1 MTYSLHQL
9 AYFAHQLTRRA
20 ASTSMD
26 RMAGA
31 LLDAQVDLNP
41 HQIDAALF
49 ATSNPL
55 SKGAI
60 LADEVGLGKTI
71 EAGLLIA
78 QKWAERKRRILVI
91 TPANLRKQWHQ
102 ELADKFGIAASLLE
116 AKSYRQAIRE
126 GATNP
131 FDANGSA
138 ATVFI
143 CSYQFAAGK
152 AEDVQSVPWD
162 LVVIDEAHRLR
173 NVYKP
178 ENKTARILREA
189 LTLPHKVL
197 LTATPLQNSLLE
209 LYGLVSFVDERV
221 FGDLDSF
228 RAQFGQPGG
237 QLRDAASR
245 VCQMSTLKNRI
256 APICKRTLRRQVE
269 AYVKYTRRIPLLQ
282 EFVPGADETKLY
294 NYVSEFL
301 QRPSLYALPN
311 SQRQLITLVLRK
323 LLASS
328 TFAIAGALE
337 TLITRLGQTLD
348 EKAVSTDLADEL
360 DQDYEALD
368 ELADER
374 RNETEAT
381 ADGSP
386 MVSTAAEI
394 AAIRSEV
401 SELESFRNLAVSITE
416 NAKGTALLQALKIAF
431 KKLDEL
437 DAAKKAI
444 VFTESRRTQDY
455 LLKLLADTEYGPGV
469 VLFNGSNS
477 DTKAKEIYAAWV
489 AKHAGTDRVTGSR
502 TADTRAAL
510 VDYFREQGSIM
521 IATEAGAEG
530 INLQFC
536 SMVINYDLPW
546 NPQRIEQRIGRCHRY
561 GQKHDVVV
569 VNFLNR
575 DNEADRR
582 VYQLLAQKFQLFD
595 GVFGASDEVLGA
607 VESGVDFERRIAEI
621 YQTCRH
627 PEAIH
632 TAFEQLQLDLA
643 GEISDA
649 MLNARK
655 ALLENF
661 DEDVQERLRLRNRD
675 VCASLGKLERL
686 LMRFTRAA
694 LSGHADFDEDDTGF
708 VLYKLPSFLAYPQI
722 TQISTDSGQEHNLRE
737 SAKSADEM
745 IFPLGRYELPRRS
758 PEAHI
763 YRMAHPLARGLID
776 HAQRAPLSPSKL
788 VLDYEAYGAK
798 VSVVEG
804 LRGKNGVLM
813 VQHLQIQ
820 SLGVTEE
827 HLLAAATD
835 AAGTPYDQD
844 ITDRLLSIPGRATP
858 LPRVDHAPVQ
868 QSLSSDL
875 APAQQ
880 NILDFAAANVPIPPA
895 LRQQI
900 DQQKSRIITD
910 LESRNLGFFSQESE
924 KLDAWADDLKVGLER
939 EIKELDRQIK
949 EARSKSKGAATLA
962 DKLQAQKEQRD
973 LEGQRDKK
981 RRELF
986 NRQDEIQAMRDQLIE
1001 ELESQLSQK
1010 ISQRTLFVCEWEVA

>member
-1 MTYSLHQL
+1 MSYSPQQI

-20 ASTSMD
+20 ASNSMD

-102 ELADKFGIAASLLE
+102 ELADKFGIAAGLLE
-116 AKSYRQAIRE
+116 AKSYRQAIKD
-126 GATNP
+126 GAANP
-131 FDANGSA
+131 FDVAGNG
-138 ATVFI
+138 ATVLI

-152 AEDVQSVPWD
+152 AKDVQSVPWD

-178 ENKTARILREA
+178 ENKTARILRDA

-228 RAQFGQPGG
+228 RSQFGQ
-237 QLRDAASR
+237 LKDATSFDA
-245 VCQMSTLKNRI
+245 LKNRI

-269 AYVKYTRRIPLLQ
+269 AYVKYTRRIPMLQ
-282 EFVPGADETKLY
+282 EFVPGADESKLY

-337 TLITRLGQTLD
+337 TLIKRLGQTLN
-348 EKAVSTDLADEL
+348 EKAATTDLADEL

-368 ELADER
+368 ELADELD
-374 RNETEAT
+374 AVV
-381 ADGSP
+381 DGSSK
-386 MVSTAAEI
+386 VSTAADV
-394 AAIRSEV
+394 AAIRAEV
-401 SELESFRNLAVSITE
+401 GELESFRNLAISITE
-416 NAKGTALLQALKIAF
+416 NAKGIALLQALNVAF

-437 DAAKKAI
+437 GAAKKAI
-444 VFTESRRTQDY
+444 VFTESRRTQEY
-455 LLKLLADTEYGPGV
+455 LLKLLTGTEHGPGV
-469 VLFNGSNS
+469 VLFNGSNT
-477 DTKAKEIYAAWV
+477 DAKAKEIYGKWIER
-489 AKHAGTDRVTGSR
+489 HSGTDRVTGSR

-575 DNEADRR
+575 DNDADRR
-582 VYQLLAQKFQLFD
+582 VYELLAQKFQLFD

-627 PEAIH
+627 PDAIH

-661 DEDVQERLRLRNRD
+661 DEDVQERLRLRNMDAR
-675 VCASLGKLERL
+675 ASLGRLERL

-694 LSGHADFDEDDTGF
+694 LNGHASFDEDDTGF
-708 VLYKLPSFLAYPQI
+708 LLGSLPDGLQDGDPTAI
-722 TQISTDSGQEHNLRE
+722 
-737 SAKSADEM
+737 
-745 IFPLGRYELPRRS
+745 PLGQYELPRRS
-758 PEAHI
+758 EEAHI
-763 YRMAHPLARGLID
+763 YRMTHPLAQGLID
-776 HAQRAPLSPSKL
+776 CALRAPLPPSKL

-798 VSVVEG
+798 VSVIEA
-804 LRGKNGVLM
+804 LRGQTGTLM
-813 VQHLQIQ
+813 VQHLRIQ
-820 SLGVTEE
+820 SLGATEE
-827 HLLAAATD
+827 HLLAAAID
-835 AAGTPYDQD
+835 ADGNVFDADV
-844 ITDRLLSIPGRATP
+844 TDRLLGMPGHTVP
-858 LPRVDHAPVQ
+858 LPRIDGAPVQ
-868 QSLSSDL
+868 QSLSDDL
-875 APAQQ
+875 AMTQQ
-880 NILDFAAANVPIPPA
+880 KMLDFAAANVPIPLA
-895 LRQQI
+895 LQQQI
-900 DQQKSRIITD
+900 DQQKALVVTD
-910 LESRNLGFFSQESE
+910 LESRNLTFFSQETE

-939 EIKELDRQIK
+939 EIKDLDRQIK
-949 EARSKSKGAATLA
+949 EARTKSKGAATLA

-986 NRQDEIQAMRDQLIE
+986 NRQDEIQARRDQLID
-1001 ELESQLSQK
+1001 ELESQLDQK
-1010 ISQRTLFVCEWEVA
+1010 LSQRTLFSCEWEVS

>member
-1 MTYSLHQL
+1 MSYSPHQL

-20 ASTSMD
+20 ASNSMD

-31 LLDAQVDLNP
+31 LMDAQVDLNP

-55 SKGAI
+55 AKGAI

-78 QKWAERKRRILVI
+78 QCWAERKRRILVI

-102 ELADKFGIAASLLE
+102 ELADKFGLAASLLE
-116 AKSYRQAIRE
+116 AKSYRQAIKD
-126 GATNP
+126 GAANP
-131 FDANGSA
+131 FDLAGNG
-138 ATVFI
+138 ATVLI

-152 AEDVQSVPWD
+152 AKDVQSVPWD

-178 ENKTARILREA
+178 ENKTARILRDA
-189 LTLPHKVL
+189 LMLPYKVL

-228 RAQFGQPGG
+228 RAQFGQ
-237 QLRDAASR
+237 LKDAASFDA
-245 VCQMSTLKNRI
+245 LKSRI
-256 APICKRTLRRQVE
+256 QPICKRTLRRQVE
-269 AYVKYTRRIPLLQ
+269 AYVKYTRRIPMLQ

-294 NYVSEFL
+294 NHVSEFL
-301 QRPSLYALPN
+301 QRPALYALPN

-337 TLITRLGQTLD
+337 TLIKRLSQTLD
-348 EKAVSTDLADEL
+348 EKAASTDLAEEL
-360 DQDYEALD
+360 DHDYEALD
-368 ELADER
+368 QLADEMDAASAASTKAT
-374 RNETEAT
+374 TEAEIV
-381 ADGSP
+381 AIK
-386 MVSTAAEI
+386 AEI
-394 AAIRSEV
+394 

-416 NAKGTALLQALKIAF
+416 NAKGTALLQALKVAF

-437 DAAKKAI
+437 GAAKKAI

-455 LLKLLADTEYGPGV
+455 LLKLLAGTEFGPGV
-469 VLFNGSNS
+469 VLFNGTNS
-477 DTKAKEIYAAWV
+477 DPKARQVYTEWIAQ
-489 AKHAGTDRVTGSR
+489 HAGTDRVSGSR

-510 VDYFREQGSIM
+510 VDYFRDYSGKGGSIF

-632 TAFEQLQLDLA
+632 VAFEQLQLDLA

-649 MLNARK
+649 MINARK

-661 DEDVQERLRLRNRD
+661 DEDVQERLRLRNLDAR
-675 VCASLGKLERL
+675 ASLGKLERL

-694 LSGHADFDEDDTGF
+694 LNGHADFDHDDTGF
-708 VLYKLPSFLAYPQI
+708 RLTSLPDGVPDGMQTAI
-722 TQISTDSGQEHNLRE
+722 
-737 SAKSADEM
+737 
-745 IFPLGRYELPRRS
+745 PLGRYELPRRS
-758 PEAHI
+758 EEAHI
-763 YRMAHPLARGLID
+763 YRMAHPLAQALID
-776 HAQRAPLSPSKL
+776 NAQHAPLSPSKL
-788 VLDYEAYGAK
+788 VLDYEAYGTK
-798 VSVVEG
+798 VSVIEE
-804 LRGKNGVLM
+804 LKGKIGVLM
-813 VQHLQIQ
+813 VQHIRIQ
-820 SLGVTEE
+820 SLGTTEE
-827 HLLAAATD
+827 HLLVAAID
-835 AAGTPYDQD
+835 ASGTAYDQD
-844 ITDRLLSIPGRATP
+844 VTDRLLSMPGCAEA
-858 LPRVDHAPVQ
+858 LPRVDGTPVQ
-868 QSLSSDL
+868 QALSDDL

-880 NILDFAAANVPIPPA
+880 NMLDFAAANVPIPPA
-895 LRQQI
+895 LQQQI
-900 DQQKSRIITD
+900 DQQKARVITD
-910 LESRNLGFFSQESE
+910 LESRNLSFFTQETE

-939 EIKELDRQIK
+939 EIKELDRNIK
-949 EARSKSKGAATLA
+949 EARTKSKGAATLA

-973 LEGQRDKK
+973 LEAQRDKK

-986 NRQDEIQAMRDQLIE
+986 TRQDEIQGRRDQLIE
-1001 ELESQLSQK
+1001 ELETQLGQQL
-1010 ISQRTLFVCEWEVA
+1010 SQRTLFSCEWEVP

>member
-1 MTYSLHQL
+1 MSYSPQQI

-20 ASTSMD
+20 ASNSMD

-102 ELADKFGIAASLLE
+102 ELADKFGISAGLLE
-116 AKSYRQAIRE
+116 AKSYRQAVKD
-126 GATNP
+126 GVTNP
-131 FDANGSA
+131 FDLAGNG
-138 ATVFI
+138 ATVLI

-152 AEDVQSVPWD
+152 AKDLQSVPWD

-178 ENKTARILREA
+178 ENKTARILRDA

-228 RAQFGQPGG
+228 RSQFGQ
-237 QLRDAASR
+237 LKDATSFD
-245 VCQMSTLKNRI
+245 TLKKRI

-269 AYVKYTRRIPLLQ
+269 AYVKYTRRIPMLQ

-328 TFAIAGALE
+328 TFAIAVALE
-337 TLITRLGQTLD
+337 TLIKRLGQTLD
-348 EKAVSTDLADEL
+348 EKAATTDLADEL
-360 DQDYEALD
+360 DKDYEALD
-368 ELADER
+368 ELADELD
-374 RNETEAT
+374 AV
-381 ADGSP
+381 ADGSTK
-386 MVSTAAEI
+386 VSTVAEI
-394 AAIRSEV
+394 AAIRAEV
-401 SELESFRNLAVSITE
+401 GELESFRNLAISITE
-416 NAKGTALLQALKIAF
+416 NAKGTALLQALNIAF
-431 KKLDEL
+431 NKLDEL
-437 DAAKKAI
+437 GAAKKAI
-444 VFTESRRTQDY
+444 VFTESRRTQEY
-455 LLKLLADTEYGPGV
+455 LLKLLAGTAHGPGV
-469 VLFNGSNS
+469 VLFNGSNT
-477 DTKAKEIYAAWV
+477 DGKAKEIYGKWIER
-489 AKHAGTDRVTGSR
+489 HSGTDRVTGSR

-575 DNEADRR
+575 ENEADRR
-582 VYQLLAQKFQLFD
+582 VYELLAQKFQLFD

-632 TAFEQLQLDLA
+632 NAFEQLQLDLA

-661 DEDVQERLRLRNRD
+661 DEDVQERLRLRNMDAR
-675 VCASLGKLERL
+675 ASLGRLERL

-694 LSGHADFDEDDTGF
+694 LNGHASFDEDDMGF
-708 VLYKLPSFLAYPQI
+708 MLCSLPDGLQDGNPTAI
-722 TQISTDSGQEHNLRE
+722 
-737 SAKSADEM
+737 
-745 IFPLGRYELPRRS
+745 PLGRYELPRRS
-758 PEAHI
+758 EEAHI
-763 YRMAHPLARGLID
+763 YRMTHPLAQGLID
-776 HAQRAPLSPSKL
+776 CALRAPLPPSKL

-798 VSVVEG
+798 VSVIEA
-804 LRGKNGVLM
+804 LRGQTGTLL
-813 VQHLQIQ
+813 VQHLRIQ
-820 SLGVTEE
+820 SLGATEE
-827 HLLAAATD
+827 HLLAAAID
-835 AAGTPYDQD
+835 ADGNVFDADV
-844 ITDRLLSIPGRATP
+844 TDRLLSMPGHTVT
-858 LPRVDHAPVQ
+858 LPRIDGAAVQ
-868 QSLSSDL
+868 QSLSDDL
-875 APAQQ
+875 APMQQ
-880 NILDFAAANVPIPPA
+880 NMLDFAAANVPIPPA
-895 LRQQI
+895 LQQQI
-900 DQQKSRIITD
+900 DQQKALVVTD
-910 LESRNLGFFSQESE
+910 LESRNLSFFSQETE

-939 EIKELDRQIK
+939 EIKDLDRQIK
-949 EARSKSKGAATLA
+949 EARTKSKGAATLA

-986 NRQDEIQAMRDQLIE
+986 NRQDEIQARRDQLIE
-1001 ELESQLSQK
+1001 QLEEQLEK
-1010 ISQRTLFVCEWEVA
+1010 KLTQRMLLACEWKVA

>member
-1 MTYSLHQL
+1 MSYSPHQL

-20 ASTSMD
+20 ASNSMD

-78 QKWAERKRRILVI
+78 QKLAERKRRILVI

-102 ELADKFGIAASLLE
+102 ELADKFGIAAGLLE
-116 AKSYRQAIRE
+116 AKFYRKAIKE

-131 FDANGSA
+131 FDVAGNG
-138 ATVFI
+138 ATILI

-152 AEDVQSVPWD
+152 AKDVQSVPWD

-178 ENKTARILREA
+178 ENKTARILRDA

-197 LTATPLQNSLLE
+197 LTATPLQKSLLE
-209 LYGLVSFVDERV
+209 LYGLVSFIDEKV

-228 RAQFGQPGG
+228 RSQFG
-237 QLRDAASR
+237 QLRDAASFD
-245 VCQMSTLKNRI
+245 TLKSRI
-256 APICKRTLRRQVE
+256 APLCKRTLRRQVE
-269 AYVKYTRRIPLLQ
+269 AYVKYTRRIPMLQ
-282 EFVPGADETKLY
+282 EFVPGPDETRLY

-311 SQRQLITLVLRK
+311 SQRQLITLELLK

-337 TLITRLGQTLD
+337 TLIKRLGQTLD
-348 EKAVSTDLADEL
+348 EKAATTDLADEL

-368 ELADER
+368 ELADELD
-374 RNETEAT
+374 AV
-381 ADGSP
+381 ADGGTK
-386 MVSTAAEI
+386 VSTAAEI
-394 AAIRSEV
+394 AAIRAEV
-401 SELESFRNLAVSITE
+401 GELESFRDLAISITE
-416 NAKGTALLQALKIAF
+416 NAKGTALLQALDVAF

-437 DAAKKAI
+437 GAAKKAI

-455 LLKLLADTEYGPGV
+455 LLKLLAGTEHGPGV

-477 DTKAKEIYAAWV
+477 DAKAKEIYAAWIT
-489 AKHAGTDRVTGSR
+489 KHAGTDRVTGSR

-510 VDYFREQGSIM
+510 VDYFRDYAGNGGGIM

-575 DNEADRR
+575 DNDADRR
-582 VYQLLAQKFQLFD
+582 VYELLAQKFQLFD

-607 VESGVDFERRIAEI
+607 VESGIDFERRIAEI

-661 DEDVQERLRLRNRD
+661 DEDVQERLRLRNMDAR
-675 VCASLGKLERL
+675 ASLGKLERL

-694 LSGHADFDEDDTGF
+694 LGGHASFDEDDTGF
-708 VLYKLPSFLAYPQI
+708 LLTGLPDGVVCDHGGNPTAI
-722 TQISTDSGQEHNLRE
+722 
-737 SAKSADEM
+737 
-745 IFPLGRYELPRRS
+745 PLGRYELPPRRE
-758 PEAHI
+758 EAHI
-763 YRMAHPLARGLID
+763 YRMAHPLAQGLID
-776 HAQRAPLSPSKL
+776 HAQRARLTPSKL
-788 VLDYEAYGAK
+788 VLDYDAYGAK
-798 VSVVEG
+798 VSVIEA
-804 LRGKNGVLM
+804 LRGKTGTLM
-813 VQHLQIQ
+813 VQHLRIQ
-820 SLGVTEE
+820 SLGATEE
-827 HLLAAATD
+827 HLLAAAID
-835 AAGTPYDQD
+835 ADGNVFDADV
-844 ITDRLLSIPGRATP
+844 TDRLLGMPGASVP
-858 LPRVDHAPVQ
+858 LPRVDSAPVQ
-868 QSLSSDL
+868 QSLSDDL

-880 NILDFAAANVPIPPA
+880 NMLDFAAVHVPIPPA
-895 LRQQI
+895 LQQQI
-900 DQQKSRIITD
+900 DQQKAGIITE
-910 LESRNLGFFSQESE
+910 LESRNLSFFSQETE

-939 EIKELDRQIK
+939 EIKDLDRQIK
-949 EARSKSKGAATLA
+949 EARTKSKGAATLA
-962 DKLQAQKEQRD
+962 DKLNAQKEQRD

-986 NRQDEIQAMRDQLIE
+986 NRQDEIQARRDQLID
-1001 ELESQLSQK
+1001 ELESQLDQK
-1010 ISQRTLFVCEWEVA
+1010 IAQRTLFSCEWEVR

>member
-1 MTYSLHQL
+1 MNYSPHQL
-9 AYFAHQLTRRA
+9 SYFAHQLTRRA
-20 ASTSMD
+20 ASNSMD
-26 RMAGA
+26 SMAGA

-78 QKWAERKRRILVI
+78 QRWAERKRRILII

-116 AKSYRQAIRE
+116 SKSYRQAIKD

-131 FDANGSA
+131 FDLAGTD
-138 ATVFI
+138 ATVLI

-152 AEDVQSVPWD
+152 AKDVQSVPWD

-178 ENKTARILREA
+178 ENKTARILRDA
-189 LTLPHKVL
+189 LMLPHKVL

-228 RAQFGQPGG
+228 RAQFGQIK
-237 QLRDAASR
+237 DAASFDA
-245 VCQMSTLKNRI
+245 LKARI
-256 APICKRTLRRQVE
+256 QPICKRTLRRQVE
-269 AYVKYTRRIPLLQ
+269 AYVKYTRRIPMLQ
-282 EFVPGADETKLY
+282 EFVPGADETRLY
-294 NYVSEFL
+294 NDVSEFL

-323 LLASS
+323 LLSSS

-337 TLITRLGQTLD
+337 TLAKRLRLSLD
-348 EKAVSTDLADEL
+348 EKAASTDLAEEL

-368 ELADER
+368 ELADETDAASAGSTKVT
-374 RNETEAT
+374 TEAEIT
-381 ADGSP
+381 AIQ
-386 MVSTAAEI
+386 AEI
-394 AAIRSEV
+394 
-401 SELESFRNLAVSITE
+401 SELESFRNLAISITQ
-416 NAKGTALLQALKIAF
+416 NAKGMALLQALNVAF

-437 DAAKKAI
+437 GAAKKAI
-444 VFTESRRTQDY
+444 VFTESRRTQEY
-455 LLKLLADTEYGPGV
+455 LLKLLAETEYGPGV
-469 VLFNGSNS
+469 VLFNGTNS
-477 DTKAKEIYAAWV
+477 DPKAREIYTEWI
-489 AKHAGTDRVTGSR
+489 KRHAGTDRVSGSR

-627 PEAIH
+627 PDAIH

-649 MLNARK
+649 MLNARR

-661 DEDVQERLRLRNRD
+661 DEDVQERLRLRNQDAR
-675 VCASLGKLERL
+675 ASLGKLERL

-694 LSGHADFDEDDTGF
+694 LNGHADFDHEDTGF
-708 VLYKLPSFLAYPQI
+708 SLTRLPDGVPAGIPTAI
-722 TQISTDSGQEHNLRE
+722 
-737 SAKSADEM
+737 
-745 IFPLGRYELPRRS
+745 PLGRYELPRRS
-758 PEAHI
+758 EEAHI
-763 YRMAHPLARGLID
+763 YRMAHPLAQALID
-776 HAQRAPLSPSKL
+776 HAQHGPLPPSKL
-788 VLDYEAYGAK
+788 ILDYEAYGAK
-798 VSVVEG
+798 VSVIEE
-804 LRGKNGVLM
+804 LRGKTGVLM
-813 VQHLQIQ
+813 VQYLQIQ
-820 SLGVTEE
+820 SLGATEE
-827 HLLAAATD
+827 HLLAAAID
-835 AAGTPYDQD
+835 ASGTAYDQD
-844 ITDRLLSIPGRATP
+844 ITDRLLSMPGRAEA
-858 LPRVDHAPVQ
+858 LPRVDIAPLQ
-868 QSLSSDL
+868 QSLSAELS
-875 APAQQ
+875 PAQQ
-880 NILDFAAANVPIPPA
+880 DMLDFAAANVAIPPA
-895 LRQQI
+895 LQQQI
-900 DQQKSRIITD
+900 DQQKARVITD
-910 LESRNLGFFSQESE
+910 LESRNLSFFTQETE
-924 KLDAWADDLKVGLER
+924 KLDTWADDLKVGLER

-949 EARSKSKGAATLA
+949 EARTRSKGAATLA

-973 LEGQRDKK
+973 FEAQRDKK

-986 NRQDEIQAMRDQLIE
+986 NRQDEIQAKRDNLID
-1001 ELESQLSQK
+1001 ELEKQLEQ
-1010 ISQRTLFVCEWEVA
+1010 QVTTTGLFAVEWEVQ

>member
-1 MTYSLHQL
+1 
-9 AYFAHQLTRRA
+9 
-20 ASTSMD
+20 MD

-55 SKGAI
+55 AKGAI

-78 QKWAERKRRILVI
+78 QCWAERKRRILVI

-102 ELADKFGIAASLLE
+102 ELADKFGITARLLE
-116 AKSYRQAIRE
+116 SKSYRQAVKI
-126 GATNP
+126 GAVNP
-131 FDANGSA
+131 FDVSGNA

-152 AEDVQSVPWD
+152 AKDVQPVPWD

-178 ENKTARILREA
+178 ENKTARILRDA
-189 LTLPHKVL
+189 LMLPYKVL

-228 RAQFGQPGG
+228 RAQFGQ
-237 QLRDAASR
+237 LKDAASFDA
-245 VCQMSTLKNRI
+245 LKSRI
-256 APICKRTLRRQVE
+256 QPICKRTLRRQVE
-269 AYVKYTRRIPLLQ
+269 AYVKYTRRIPMLQ
-282 EFVPGADETKLY
+282 EFVPGADETRLY

-301 QRPSLYALPN
+301 QRPALYALPN

-337 TLITRLGQTLD
+337 TLAKRLRQTLD
-348 EKAVSTDLADEL
+348 EKAASTDLAEEL

-368 ELADER
+368 ELADELDAASAASTKAT
-374 RNETEAT
+374 TE
-381 ADGSP
+381 
-386 MVSTAAEI
+386 AEI
-394 AAIRSEV
+394 AAIKAEIG
-401 SELESFRNLAVSITE
+401 ELESFRNLAVSITE
-416 NAKGTALLQALKIAF
+416 NAKGTALLQALKVAF

-437 DAAKKAI
+437 GAAKKAI

-455 LLKLLADTEYGPGV
+455 LLKLLAGTEFGPGT
-469 VLFNGSNS
+469 VLFNGTNS
-477 DTKAKEIYAAWV
+477 DPKARQIYTEWIAR
-489 AKHAGTDRVTGSR
+489 HAGTDRVSGSR

-510 VDYFREQGSIM
+510 VDYFREQGSIL

-632 TAFEQLQLDLA
+632 VAFEQLQLDLA

-649 MLNARK
+649 MINARK

-661 DEDVQERLRLRNRD
+661 DEDVQERLRLRNLDAR
-675 VCASLGKLERL
+675 ASLGKLERL
-686 LMRFTRAA
+686 LMCFTRAA
-694 LSGHADFDEDDTGF
+694 LNGHADFDHDDTGF
-708 VLYKLPSFLAYPQI
+708 RLTSLPHGVPDGMQTAI
-722 TQISTDSGQEHNLRE
+722 
-737 SAKSADEM
+737 
-745 IFPLGRYELPRRS
+745 PLGRYELPRRS
-758 PEAHI
+758 EEAHI
-763 YRMAHPLARGLID
+763 YRMAHPLAQALID
-776 HAQRAPLSPSKL
+776 NAQHAPLSPSKL
-788 VLDYEAYGAK
+788 VLDYEAYGTK
-798 VSVVEG
+798 VSVIEE
-804 LRGKNGVLM
+804 LKGKAGVLM
-813 VQHLQIQ
+813 VQHLRIQ
-820 SLGVTEE
+820 SLGTTEE
-827 HLLAAATD
+827 HLLVAAID
-835 AAGTPYDQD
+835 ASGTAYDQD
-844 ITDRLLSIPGRATP
+844 VTDRLLSMPGRAQA
-858 LPRVDHAPVQ
+858 LPRVDGAPVQ
-868 QSLSSDL
+868 HALSADL

-880 NILDFAAANVPIPPA
+880 NMLDFAAANVPIPPA
-895 LRQQI
+895 LQQQI
-900 DQQKSRIITD
+900 DQQKARVITD
-910 LESRNLGFFSQESE
+910 LESRNLSFFTQETE

-939 EIKELDRQIK
+939 EIKELDRNIK
-949 EARSKSKGAATLA
+949 EARTKSKGAATLA

-973 LEGQRDKK
+973 LEAQRDKK

-986 NRQDEIQAMRDQLIE
+986 NRQDEIQGRRDQLIE
-1001 ELESQLSQK
+1001 ELEAQLGQQLSQ
-1010 ISQRTLFVCEWEVA
+1010 QTLFCCEWEVL